1 MANRENDLIFE
12 KYKETKQQVNEDLGL
27 GPMMGRIMKL
37 AGDLNNDMSPPAKVT
52 VHIAGMKE
60 DEEDDR
66 ISSFMKLQK
75 AKEKM
80 LKVKA
85 IEDHLKKSPL
95 GRAVGDESK
104 SKEQEDGETVYIQA
118 GMPESDCGDDCECN
132 DCSDDPENY
141 DGEIDMARLELLKAN
156 EYAAKLFGM
165 VAKHENLEG
174 WVASKITKASDY
186 LSSVYHYLDYND
198 NFDNIE
204 DAEDEDE
211 DIEFDD
217 FRGTDTAKN
226 VGFAAAESEEGN
238 RKAGIST
245 SPGGT
250 PLSEIMK
257 RAQPYIKDLV
267 EKGIT
272 DPGRIYY
279 ILTNTYAVDGIPHH
293 LEENPYFL
301 KRVREM
307 VAKLQG
313 KTPKSGLT
321 DSPYDPVDENDEG
334 QSNVN
339 DELMQRYYEE
349 GIKKGLKGQKLKD
362 YIENMMTQPGP
373 HG

>member
-118 GMPESDCGDDCECN
+118 GMPESDCGDDCECD
-132 DCSDDPENY
+132 DCSDDTENY

-226 VGFAAAESEEGN
+226 VGFAAAESEEG
-238 RKAGIST
+238 KPVLDIQKTPS
-245 SPGGT
+245 GT
-250 PLSEIMK
+250 PINKVIKMI
-257 RAQPYIKDLV
+257 QPYIKALV
-267 EKGIT
+267 DKGIT
-272 DPGRIYY
+272 DPEHVYQKLEY
-279 ILTNTYAVDGIPHH
+279 SSLDIPHH
-293 LEENPYFL
+293 LEGNPYFL
-301 KRVREM
+301 KRISEI

-313 KTPKSGLT
+313 QKIKSGLT
-321 DSPYDPVDENDEG
+321 DSPYNPVDENDEG